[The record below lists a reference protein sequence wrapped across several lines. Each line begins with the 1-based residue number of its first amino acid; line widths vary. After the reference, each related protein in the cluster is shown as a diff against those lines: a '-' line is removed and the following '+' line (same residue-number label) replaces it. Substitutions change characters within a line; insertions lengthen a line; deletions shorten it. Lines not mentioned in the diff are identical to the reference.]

1 MLNLEIKAAAYKDGP
16 ILTTTV
22 PNFPSNLKEAVAKY
36 GEDNVFADFVR
47 NYVIKV
53 QGKMRTEYNAKDQIS
68 KTKKGSALAQVTA
81 ARRRAAIM
89 AAEATSSV
97 TAAPDS
103 VEDGNVEDNA
113 DLE

>member
-16 ILTTTV
+16 ILTTVV

-53 QGKMRTEYNAKDQIS
+53 QGKMRAEYNAKDQIS

-81 ARRRAAIM
+81 ARRRAAIL
-89 AAEATSSV
+89 AAESESSV
-97 TAAPDS
+97 TDN
-103 VEDGNVEDNA
+103 EETETTDNVEVNA